1 MPSSPVP
8 VKGCLFSLCQVLW
21 PYLLEFIVPVGYTRS
36 LGIVCRCVADI
47 AAQKR
52 ENDAEDYNLDF
63 EELGMFVPLYMCM
76 HFI

>member
-1 MPSSPVP
+1 MPSSPIP
-8 VKGCLFSLCQVLW
+8 AKGCLFSLCQVLW

-63 EELGMFVPLYMCM
+63 EELGMSVPLYMHM